1 MTPAIATSV
10 RCFRRAD
17 AVGSRGRRGA
27 WVFTRPEY
35 DGRGAFYHG
44 SRDEIQAPRWTPQD
58 LMGGDALV
66 EAEEIT
72 PEQVL
77 EELANWPEARDHARK
92 VFERHPK

>member
-1 MTPAIATSV
+1 
-10 RCFRRAD
+10 
-17 AVGSRGRRGA
+17 
-27 WVFTRPEY
+27 
-35 DGRGAFYHG
+35 
-44 SRDEIQAPRWTPQD
+44 
-58 LMGGDALV
+58 MGGDALV